1 MSAAPEPCFRFLLKK
16 SSLTVNP
23 KKPPVD
29 AFVAQVFSGVADAAI
44 AAKPPDSFDFVRKS
58 GTTICWFESCLSSS
72 LTASAKLNVLL
83 VFILKMLAAG
93 ADVSSGLEL
102 LFSCPVDPKIG

>member
-1 MSAAPEPCFRFLLKK
+1 MLKK

-29 AFVAQVFSGVADAAI
+29 AFVDVAQVFSGVADAAI

-83 VFILKMLAAG
+83 VFMLKMFAAG